1 MAEDEWAGWPPL
13 GTRVRVPFG
22 TMTLVGEITGR
33 RRMWLSGEQVAQVR
47 MPMPGTGPYDEDDVD
62 EEREESEEDDEYRY
76 EYDPYGMSR
85 LQMMTVP
92 IEREALDVIAE

>member
-62 EEREESEEDDEYRY
+62 EEGEENDEYRY
-76 EYDPYGMSR
+76 EPDPYGMSR

>member
-62 EEREESEEDDEYRY
+62 EEGEESDEYRY